1 MKRILYILFVILIM
15 ASCKNSVKDPRLA
28 TLDSAV
34 KPGDDFFGWVNNDW
48 IKNNPIPA
56 EYGLITHFINM
67 SLESYDKLHGLVKE
81 AVAVPSEKKTHNG
94 QCIADIYTMYL
105 DSARRDM
112 EGVKPLMPYFEKIDH
127 AATSGEL
134 QRIAIE
140 LQRIGVSTF
149 FNYYIDADETNSS
162 MNILSFIQGGLSL
175 PQKDYYEKSDTN
187 NIRIQDKFKEYVQQL
202 LEYAGYPAE
211 KACSAAATVLD
222 IETRIADAWLNTT
235 EQRIPEL
242 NYHKIGIGQLEKE
255 YGNID
260 WNTQFDLLEIK
271 ENNVDSVNLAHP
283 KAFAFINRLVKTE
296 PLENLKEY
304 VKWHVLNSYATY
316 LDSKCY
322 EMHFD
327 FYSRTLQGADKMKE
341 PWLRAVMVV
350 DDIFGEALGQ
360 LYVQKYFPASSKEK
374 MEHLVA
380 NLKKAF
386 AARLENE
393 QWMSAETRSA
403 ALEKLDAFRSKIG
416 YPEKV
421 KDYSKLQIDASLS
434 LAQNIMSVNAF
445 LLQDQIDLYLGKP
458 VDPERWY
465 MTPQT
470 INAYYQPTSNEI
482 CFPAGILQYP
492 FFDGEYDAA
501 FNYGAIGVVIGHEMS
516 HGFDDQG
523 CQYDKNGNLNNWW
536 TDSDKELYNQRID
549 VLRNFENGIEVLPGL
564 FANGSFTLGENVAD
578 LAGMTIAYDAFQL
591 ALKENPL
598 PVIDGFTPQQRF
610 FISYAGVWASSHR
623 EQEIRRRV
631 ITDPHQLGRW
641 RVNGI
646 VPQIDAWYAAFDISP
661 EDALYIEPD
670 KRARIW

>member
-1 MKRILYILFVILIM
+1 M

-28 TLDSAV
+28 TLDNAV
-34 KPGDDFFGWVNNDW
+34 KPGNDFFGWVNNDW
-48 IKNNPIPA
+48 IKNNPIPD
-56 EYGLITHFINM
+56 EYGLITNFIKM
-67 SLESYDKLHGLVKE
+67 SLDSYDKLHGLVKE
-81 AVAVPSEKKTHNG
+81 AVAVPAEKKTHNE
-94 QCIADIYTMYL
+94 QCIADIYSLYL
-105 DSARRDM
+105 DSARRDND
-112 EGVKPLMPYFEKIDH
+112 GLKPLLPYFEKIDK
-127 AATSGEL
+127 AADRKEL
-134 QRIAIE
+134 QRIAIK
-140 LQRIGVSTF
+140 LQNIGIGTF
-149 FNYYIDADETNSS
+149 YGYYIDADEKNSS

-175 PQKDYYEKSDTN
+175 SQKDYYEKKDTN
-187 NIRIQDKFKEYVQQL
+187 NIKIQDKFKDYVQNMF
-202 LEYAGYPAE
+202 EYAGYSKE
-211 KACSAAATVLD
+211 KAADAANSVFN
-222 IETRIADAWLNTT
+222 IETRIAESWLNTT

-242 NYHKIGIGQLEKE
+242 NYHKMSISQLKKD
-255 YGNID
+255 YANID
-260 WNTQFDLLEIK
+260 WNTQLDLLKVK
-271 ENNVDSVNLAHP
+271 ENNVDSINLAHP
-283 KAFAFINRLVKTE
+283 KAFALVNKLVKTE

-304 VKWHVLNSYATY
+304 VKWHLFNGYASF
-316 LDSKCY
+316 LDSNIY
-322 EMHFD
+322 QMQFD
-327 FYSRTLQGADKMKE
+327 FYSRTLQGASKMKE
-341 PWLRAVMVV
+341 PWLRAVMLV

-360 LYVQKYFPASSKEK
+360 LYVQKYFPASSKEI
-374 MEHLVA
+374 MEHLVD

-403 ALEKLDAFRSKIG
+403 ALEKLAAFRSKIG

-421 KDYSKLQIDASLS
+421 KDYGKLKIDAELS
-434 LAQNIMSVNAF
+434 LAQNIMSVNGF
-445 LLQDQIDLYLGKP
+445 LMQDQIELYLGKP

-492 FFDGEYDAA
+492 FFNAEYDAA

-536 TDSDKELYNQRID
+536 TESDKELYNQRID

-598 PVIDGFTPQQRF
+598 PVIDGFTPEQRF

-623 EQEIRRRV
+623 EPEIRRRV

-646 VPQIDAWYAAFDISP
+646 VPQIDAWYTAFGITPQDSM
-661 EDALYIEPD
+661 YIEPD